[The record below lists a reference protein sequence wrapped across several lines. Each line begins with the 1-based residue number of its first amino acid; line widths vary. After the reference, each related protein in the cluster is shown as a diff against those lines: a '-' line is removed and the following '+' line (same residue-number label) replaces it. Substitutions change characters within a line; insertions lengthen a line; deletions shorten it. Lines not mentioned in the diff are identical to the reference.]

1 MGPNTC
7 LVKTSAL
14 SIQTNLLCN
23 TISRTIIIVKL
34 RKYESRFVTNAIDEN
49 STPDV
54 ICQGICDLFT
64 VLAMTE
70 RGFLLSTQK
79 WNCNSESVP
88 LSRLYCVR
96 NAPLRW
102 LLICDL
108 FASPLTPLTTHL
120 SPSLTLLLNIPTYTI
135 LSLPIANELR
145 VQLLGL
151 HF

>member
-1 MGPNTC
+1 M
-7 LVKTSAL
+7 
-14 SIQTNLLCN
+14 
-23 TISRTIIIVKL
+23 KL
-34 RKYESRFVTNAIDEN
+34 RKYESRFVTNKIDEN

-54 ICQGICDLFT
+54 ICLGICDLFT

-70 RGFLLSTQK
+70 RAFLLSTQK
-79 WNCNSESVP
+79 WNCNSESAP

-120 SPSLTLLLNIPTYTI
+120 SPSLTLLLNTPPTPFFPCRLQMSVAFRSAFLNICLTCSFVYRFVNINIRLQLHSTFLI
-135 LSLPIANELR
+135 LTPY
-145 VQLLGL
+145 
-151 HF
+151 